1 MIGEITDAH
10 TRQDIVDAKAL
21 GFDGFAMNFGNDPP
35 NPQQTL
41 LTLNRSVCIL
51 VEQHC

>member
-21 GFDGFAMNFGNDPP
+21 GFDGFAMNFGNDPLP
-35 NPQQTL
+35 
-41 LTLNRSVCIL
+41 
-51 VEQHC
+51 